1 MASNALLHIVFTFQI
16 IAILIFS
23 VVATALFSRILYLY
37 CCRRGSGLCV
47 RCLSKCMISYMILN
61 SIGLIT
67 AIPYYAS
74 KLPIFHQPSS
84 PELEFWLSTIGMTDL
99 GVMPLTV
106 FFLALE
112 RCLAI
117 QFRFSKKL
125 EKIVFAS
132 NLISVL
138 AITFTNFIVCSL
150 GYRSSFLFVF
160 KMVIGVLNIG
170 ACAFL
175 CWKVHHFKRNSKYNI
190 SNTKNTIVKFTCISE
205 LILEF
210 LPNLVATVIIMT
222 VGRELFAYTGP
233 FATTTQCLNVMICA
247 IIYSKT
253 LHSKN
258 KSSTVVFTHS
268 SK

>member
-1 MASNALLHIVFTFQI
+1 MTTITLIVSTSQR
-16 IAILIFS
+16 IAILVFS
-23 VVATALFSRILYLY
+23 VLATVLFTRILYLY
-37 CCRRGSGLCV
+37 CFRRGSGLCV
-47 RCLSKCMISYMILN
+47 RSLSRCMISYMIIN
-61 SIGLIT
+61 SIGLVT
-67 AIPYYAS
+67 SIPYYAS
-74 KLPIFHQPSS
+74 RLPIFEQTTS
-84 PELEFWLSTIGMTDL
+84 PEFHFWVYTIGMTYL

-132 NLISVL
+132 NLISVFG
-138 AITFTNFIVCSL
+138 ITVTNFIVCSL
-150 GYRSSFLFVF
+150 GYKASFLFVF
-160 KMVIGVLNIG
+160 KMAIGVLNIW
-170 ACAFL
+170 ACGFL
-175 CWKVHHFKRNSKYNI
+175 CWKVHHFKRTNA
-190 SNTKNTIVKFTCISE
+190 SNTKNAIVKFTCLSE

-210 LPNLVATVIIMT
+210 LPNLVATVILMT
-222 VGRELFAYTGP
+222 AGNDIFTYTGP

-247 IIYSKT
+247 IIYSRT

-258 KSSTVVFTHS
+258 KISTVAFTHS